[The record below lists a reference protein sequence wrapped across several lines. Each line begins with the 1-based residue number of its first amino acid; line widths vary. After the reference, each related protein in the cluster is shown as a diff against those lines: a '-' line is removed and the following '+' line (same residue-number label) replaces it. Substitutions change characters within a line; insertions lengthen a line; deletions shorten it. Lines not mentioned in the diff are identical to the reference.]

1 MSSEKARR
9 ANRRALLALPM
20 QLWMAVFVGV
30 ALLYIVGLSF
40 LARGEALRVTDEFT
54 LDNYARLLDPK
65 YPKALWLS
73 IRLAALTTVLSVLLG
88 YPFAYFMAR
97 VSPRWRTWLM
107 LLIIAPFWTN
117 ALIRIYGWKI
127 LLYANGPINQLLLAL
142 GLIDRPLKLLYTQGA
157 VLVGMVY
164 AMIPFVILPVYT
176 GMERMDWTAV
186 EAARDL
192 GAGPVRAFF
201 TVTLP
206 MTRASL
212 QTACVLTFLPS
223 VGLIFL
229 SDLLGGANTA
239 LWGNLVQDE
248 LLKSRD
254 LPFAAALS
262 TMLLLLTALVILLY
276 RRAGGKGEDMV
287 F

>member
-1 MSSEKARR
+1 MKPDRR
-9 ANRRALLALPM
+9 LNRRALLALPM

-30 ALLYIVGLSF
+30 ALLYIIGLS
-40 LARGEALRVTDEFT
+40 LLGRGEALEVTGRLTGE
-54 LDNYARLLDPK
+54 NYARLLDPK
-65 YPKALWLS
+65 YFQVLWLS
-73 IRLAALTTVLSVLLG
+73 VRLAGLTTVLSLLLG

-97 VSPRWRTWLM
+97 ASEKWRAWLM
-107 LLIIAPFWTN
+107 VLIIAPFWTN

-127 LLYANGPINQLLLAL
+127 LLYANGPVNQALLAL
-142 GLIDRPLKLLYTQGA
+142 GLIQKPLKMLYTQGA
-157 VLVGMVY
+157 VLLGMVY
-164 AMIPFVILPVYT
+164 AMIPFVILPIYT
-176 GMERMDWTAV
+176 GMERMDFSKV

-192 GAGPVRAFF
+192 GASPFRAFL
-201 TVTLP
+201 TVTMP
-206 MTRASL
+206 MTAPSL
-212 QTACVLTFLPS
+212 LAACVLTFLPS

-229 SDLLGGANTA
+229 SDILGGANTV

-262 TMLLLLTALVILLY
+262 AVLLLLTALVIVLY
-276 RRAGGKGEDMV
+276 RRAGGKNEEMV

>member
-1 MSSEKARR
+1 MSAKREER
-9 ANRRALLALPM
+9 RRALMALPM
-20 QLWMAVFVGV
+20 QLWVVAFIGV

-40 LARGEALRVTDEFT
+40 LAKGEALSVTDEAT
-54 LDNYARLLDPK
+54 LENYARLLDPK

-73 IRLAALTTVLSVLLG
+73 IRLAALTTFFSLLLG

-97 VSPRWRTWLM
+97 VSPRWRAWLM
-107 LLIIAPFWTN
+107 ILIIAPFWTN

-127 LLYANGPINQLLLAL
+127 LLYANGPINQLLQQL
-142 GLIDRPLKLLYTQGA
+142 GLIQKPLKLLYTQGA

-164 AMIPFVILPVYT
+164 AMIPFVILPIYT

-192 GAGPVRAFF
+192 GASPIKAFLTI
-201 TVTLP
+201 TVP
-206 MTRASL
+206 MTRSSL
-212 QTACVLTFLPS
+212 QAACVLTFLPS

-229 SDLLGGANTA
+229 SDILGGANTA

-254 LPFAAALS
+254 LPFAATLS
-262 TMLLLLTALVILLY
+262 VVLLSLTAIVIVLY
-276 RRAGGKGEDMV
+276 RRAGGTGEDMV

>member
-1 MSSEKARR
+1 MAAKREER
-9 ANRRALLALPM
+9 RRALIALPM
-20 QLWMAVFVGV
+20 QLWVVAFIGV

-40 LARGEALRVTDEFT
+40 LARGEALSVTGEAT
-54 LDNYARLLDPK
+54 LENYARLLDPK

-73 IRLAALTTVLSVLLG
+73 IRLAALTTIFSLLLG

-97 VSPRWRTWLM
+97 VSPRWRAWLM
-107 LLIIAPFWTN
+107 ILIIAPFWTN

-127 LLYANGPINQLLLAL
+127 LLYANGPINQLLQGL
-142 GLIDRPLKLLYTQGA
+142 GLIRKPLKLLYTQGA
-157 VLVGMVY
+157 VLIGMVY
-164 AMIPFVILPVYT
+164 AMIPFVILPIYT

-192 GAGPVRAFF
+192 GASPIKAFL
-201 TVTLP
+201 TVTVP
-206 MTRASL
+206 MTRSSL
-212 QTACVLTFLPS
+212 QAACVLTFLPS

-229 SDLLGGANTA
+229 SDILGGANTA

-262 TMLLLLTALVILLY
+262 VVLLLLTAIVIVLY
-276 RRAGGKGEDMV
+276 RRAGGTGEDMV

>member
-1 MSSEKARR
+1 MAAKREER
-9 ANRRALLALPM
+9 RRALMALPM
-20 QLWMAVFVGV
+20 QLWVVAFIGV

-40 LARGEALRVTDEFT
+40 LAKGEALSVTGEAT
-54 LDNYARLLDPK
+54 LENYARLLDPK

-73 IRLAALTTVLSVLLG
+73 IRLAALTTLFSLLLG

-97 VSPRWRTWLM
+97 VSPRWRAWLM
-107 LLIIAPFWTN
+107 ILIIAPFWTN

-127 LLYANGPINQLLLAL
+127 LLYANGPINQLLQGL
-142 GLIDRPLKLLYTQGA
+142 GLIQKPLKLLYTQGA
-157 VLVGMVY
+157 VLIGMVY
-164 AMIPFVILPVYT
+164 AMIPFVILPIYT

-192 GAGPVRAFF
+192 GASPIKAFL
-201 TVTLP
+201 TVTVP
-206 MTRASL
+206 MTRSSL
-212 QTACVLTFLPS
+212 QAACVLTFLPS

-229 SDLLGGANTA
+229 SDILGGANTA

-262 TMLLLLTALVILLY
+262 VVLLLLTAIVIVLY
-276 RRAGGKGEDMV
+276 RRAGGTGEDMV

>member
-1 MSSEKARR
+1 MAAKREER
-9 ANRRALLALPM
+9 RRALMALPM
-20 QLWMAVFVGV
+20 QLWVVAFIGV

-40 LARGEALRVTDEFT
+40 LAKGEALSVTGEAT
-54 LDNYARLLDPK
+54 LENYARLLDPK

-73 IRLAALTTVLSVLLG
+73 IRLATLTTLFSLLLG

-97 VSPRWRTWLM
+97 VSPRWRAWLM
-107 LLIIAPFWTN
+107 ILIIAPFWTN

-127 LLYANGPINQLLLAL
+127 LLYANGPINQLLQGL
-142 GLIDRPLKLLYTQGA
+142 GLIQKPLKLLYTQGA
-157 VLVGMVY
+157 VLIGMVY
-164 AMIPFVILPVYT
+164 AMIPFVILPIYT

-192 GAGPVRAFF
+192 GASPIKAFL
-201 TVTLP
+201 TVTVP
-206 MTRASL
+206 MTRSSL
-212 QTACVLTFLPS
+212 QAACVLTFLPS

-229 SDLLGGANTA
+229 SDILGGANTA

-262 TMLLLLTALVILLY
+262 VVLLLLTAIVIVLY
-276 RRAGGKGEDMV
+276 RRAGGTGEDMV

>member
-1 MSSEKARR
+1 MAAKREER
-9 ANRRALLALPM
+9 RRALMALPM
-20 QLWMAVFVGV
+20 QLWVVAFIGV

-40 LARGEALRVTDEFT
+40 LARGEALSVTGEAT
-54 LDNYARLLDPK
+54 LENYARLLDPK

-73 IRLAALTTVLSVLLG
+73 IRLAALTTLFSLLLG

-97 VSPRWRTWLM
+97 VSPRWRAWLM
-107 LLIIAPFWTN
+107 ILIIAPFWTN

-127 LLYANGPINQLLLAL
+127 LLYANGPINQLLQGL
-142 GLIDRPLKLLYTQGA
+142 GLIQKPLKLLYTQGA
-157 VLVGMVY
+157 VLIGMVY
-164 AMIPFVILPVYT
+164 AMIPFVILPIYT

-192 GAGPVRAFF
+192 GASPIKAFL
-201 TVTLP
+201 TVTVP
-206 MTRASL
+206 MTRSSL
-212 QTACVLTFLPS
+212 QAACVLTFLPS

-229 SDLLGGANTA
+229 SDILGGANTA

-262 TMLLLLTALVILLY
+262 VVLLLLTAIVIVLY
-276 RRAGGKGEDMV
+276 RRAGGTGEDMV

>member
-1 MSSEKARR
+1 MSSENVKRWDSR
-9 ANRRALLALPM
+9 GLLALPM

-30 ALLYIVGLSF
+30 ALLYIIGLSF
-40 LARGEALRVTDEFT
+40 LARGEALSVTGEVT
-54 LDNYARLLDPK
+54 LENYARLLDPK
-65 YPKALWLS
+65 YPKVLWLS
-73 IRLAALTTVLSVLLG
+73 IRLAALTTILSVLLG

-107 LLIIAPFWTN
+107 ILIIAPFWTN

-127 LLYANGPINQLLLAL
+127 LLYANGPINQLLLKL
-142 GLIDRPLKLLYTQGA
+142 GLISKPLKLLYTQGA

-192 GAGPVRAFF
+192 GAGPFRAFL
-201 TVTLP
+201 TITLP
-206 MTRASL
+206 MTRSSL
-212 QTACVLTFLPS
+212 QAACVLTFLPS

-262 TMLLLLTALVILLY
+262 AVLLLLTAVVIVLY
-276 RRAGGKGEDMV
+276 RRAGGNGEDMV

>member
-1 MSSEKARR
+1 MAAKREER
-9 ANRRALLALPM
+9 RRALMALPM
-20 QLWMAVFVGV
+20 QLWVVAFIGV

-40 LARGEALRVTDEFT
+40 LAKGEALSVTGEAT
-54 LDNYARLLDPK
+54 LENYARLLDPK

-73 IRLAALTTVLSVLLG
+73 IRLAALTTLFSLLLG

-97 VSPRWRTWLM
+97 VSPRWRAWLM
-107 LLIIAPFWTN
+107 ILIIAPFWTN

-127 LLYANGPINQLLLAL
+127 LLYANGPINQLLQGL
-142 GLIDRPLKLLYTQGA
+142 GLIQKPLKLLYTQGA
-157 VLVGMVY
+157 VLIGMVY
-164 AMIPFVILPVYT
+164 AMIPFVILPIYT
-176 GMERMDWTAV
+176 GMERMDWAAV

-192 GAGPVRAFF
+192 GASPIKAFL
-201 TVTLP
+201 TVTVP
-206 MTRASL
+206 MTRSSL
-212 QTACVLTFLPS
+212 QAACVLTFLPS

-229 SDLLGGANTA
+229 SDILGGANTA

-262 TMLLLLTALVILLY
+262 VVLLLLTAIVIVLY
-276 RRAGGKGEDMV
+276 RRAGGTGEDMV

>member
-1 MSSEKARR
+1 MAAKREER
-9 ANRRALLALPM
+9 RRALMALPM
-20 QLWMAVFVGV
+20 QLWVVAFIGV

-40 LARGEALRVTDEFT
+40 LAKGEALSVTGEAT
-54 LDNYARLLDPK
+54 LENYARLLDPK

-73 IRLAALTTVLSVLLG
+73 IRLAALTTIFSLLLG

-97 VSPRWRTWLM
+97 VSPRWRAWLM
-107 LLIIAPFWTN
+107 ILIIAPFWTN

-127 LLYANGPINQLLLAL
+127 LLYANGPINQLLQGL
-142 GLIDRPLKLLYTQGA
+142 GLLQKPLKLLYTQGA
-157 VLVGMVY
+157 VLIGMVY
-164 AMIPFVILPVYT
+164 AMIPFVILPIYT

-192 GAGPVRAFF
+192 GASPIKAFL
-201 TVTLP
+201 TVTVP
-206 MTRASL
+206 MTRSSL
-212 QTACVLTFLPS
+212 QAACVLTFLPS

-229 SDLLGGANTA
+229 SDILGGANTA

-262 TMLLLLTALVILLY
+262 VVLLLLTAIVIVLY
-276 RRAGGKGEDMV
+276 RRAGGTGEDMV

>member
-1 MSSEKARR
+1 MAAKREER
-9 ANRRALLALPM
+9 RRALMALPM
-20 QLWMAVFVGV
+20 QLWVVAFIGV

-40 LARGEALRVTDEFT
+40 LAKGEALSVTGEAT
-54 LDNYARLLDPK
+54 LENYARLLDPK

-73 IRLAALTTVLSVLLG
+73 IRLAALTTIFSLLLG

-97 VSPRWRTWLM
+97 VSPRWRAWLM
-107 LLIIAPFWTN
+107 ILIIAPFWTN

-127 LLYANGPINQLLLAL
+127 LLYANGPINQLLQGL
-142 GLIDRPLKLLYTQGA
+142 GLIQKPLKLLYTQGA
-157 VLVGMVY
+157 VLIGMVY
-164 AMIPFVILPVYT
+164 AMIPFVILPIYT

-192 GAGPVRAFF
+192 GASPIKAFL
-201 TVTLP
+201 TVTVP
-206 MTRASL
+206 MTRSSL
-212 QTACVLTFLPS
+212 QAACVLTFLPS

-229 SDLLGGANTA
+229 SDILGGANTA

-262 TMLLLLTALVILLY
+262 VVLLLLTAIVIVLY
-276 RRAGGKGEDMV
+276 RRAGGTGEDMV

>member
-9 ANRRALLALPM
+9 ADRRALLALPM

-142 GLIDRPLKLLYTQGA
+142 GLIDKPLKLLYTQGA

-262 TMLLLLTALVILLY
+262 TVLLLLTALVILLY

>member
-1 MSSEKARR
+1 MKRNGR
-9 ANRRALLALPM
+9 LDRRALMALPM
-20 QLWMAVFVGV
+20 QLWMAAFLGV
-30 ALLYIVGLSF
+30 ALLYIIGLS
-40 LARGEALRVTDEFT
+40 LLGRGEALEVTGRLTGE
-54 LDNYARLLDPK
+54 NYARLLDPK
-65 YPKALWLS
+65 YLKVLWLS
-73 IRLAALTTVLSVLLG
+73 IRLAGLTTLISLLLG
-88 YPFAYFMAR
+88 YPFAYFMAKASAKGR
-97 VSPRWRTWLM
+97 AWLM

-127 LLYANGPINQLLLAL
+127 LLYANGPINQLLLSL
-142 GLIDRPLKLLYTQGA
+142 GLIQKPLKLLYTEGA

-176 GMERMDWTAV
+176 GIERMDFTRV

-192 GAGPVRAFF
+192 GASPARAFI

-206 MTRASL
+206 MTLPSL
-212 QTACVLTFLPS
+212 LAACVLTFLPS

-229 SDLLGGANTA
+229 SDILGGANTV
-239 LWGNLVQDE
+239 LWGNLVHDE

-262 TMLLLLTALVILLY
+262 VVLLILTAAVIFLY
-276 RRAGGKGEDMV
+276 RRAGGSNEEMV